1 MNVKVTGVVPLRW
14 LAKMS
19 SRWMLM
25 PAQLQV
31 SLHAVRRPGAFL
43 ARNTEMLALA
53 CWTAVWFLILA
64 PAGGIAWKFFVQG
77 SLLLFTGHDGA
88 SAHPAGLHI
97 YANYPQLQIGP
108 AAFGAAQVIRHLGP
122 DQGLV
127 LAQLIMTA
135 MGLLALYAIRRLA
148 VTVRPELSGRAATR
162 WTFLGGGALFVIAW
176 AELAVAYGH
185 LDDAIALL
193 AAVLAV
199 CAAAGRRPVLTGLLV
214 GLGADAKPWALI
226 FLPILLLA
234 AGVDIAGSCLPLRQ
248 RARALAIAAAAAA
261 AAIAAAW
268 LPFFVAD
275 PHTVT
280 ATRYAIANLPDSA
293 LRALGV
299 HTPHTPSWD
308 RAAQVATG
316 CVLGGMAIWRG
327 RWPAVILL
335 AVGARIAL
343 DPAAHGYYTAGVML
357 GALAWDLL
365 GARWPVPLWSILS
378 FCALNLVPL
387 VTADAH
393 LRGIARLSLV
403 IAFTLVILA
412 GPARWYWSPPGR
424 PAAFR
429 RAAQARSARPP

>member
-1 MNVKVTGVVPLRW
+1 MP
-14 LAKMS
+14 
-19 SRWMLM
+19 M

-31 SLHAVRRPGAFL
+31 SLHAVRQRGSLL
-43 ARNTEMLALA
+43 ARNTELLALA

-64 PAGGIAWKFFVQG
+64 PRGGIAWKFFVQG

-88 SAHPAGLHI
+88 SAHAAGLHI

-108 AAFGAAQVIRHLGP
+108 VAFGAAQVIRHLGP

-135 MGLLALYAIRRLA
+135 MGLSGLCAIRRLTL
-148 VTVRPELSGRAATR
+148 TVRPELSGRAATR
-162 WTFLGGGALFVIAW
+162 WTFLSGGALFVIAW
-176 AELAVAYGH
+176 VELAVAYGH

-193 AAVLAV
+193 AALLALS
-199 CAAAGRRPVLTGLLV
+199 AAVARRPVLTGLLV
-214 GLGADAKPWALI
+214 GLAVDAKPWALI

-234 AGVDIAGSCLPLRQ
+234 SGVDIAGSGLPLRERV
-248 RARALAIAAAAAA
+248 RAIAVAAAAAA
-261 AAIAAAW
+261 AAIAVAW

-280 ATRYAIANLPDSA
+280 ATRYTIANLPDSA

-299 HTPHTPSWD
+299 HTRYTPSWD
-308 RAAQVATG
+308 RTAQVATG
-316 CVLGGMAIWRG
+316 CALGGIAIWRG

-357 GALAWDLL
+357 GALVWDLL
-365 GARWPVPLWSILS
+365 GARWPFPLWSILS
-378 FCALNLVPL
+378 FCALNVVPL

-393 LRGIARLSLV
+393 LRGVARLYLV
-403 IAFTLVILA
+403 IGFTLVILA
-412 GPARWYWSPPGR
+412 GPARWYWSPRGR
-424 PAAFR
+424 PAPFR
-429 RAAQARSARPP
+429 RVAQARSSLPP